1 MPGAIWSGT
10 ISFGLVVVPVRMVS
24 ATRDLDIHFH
34 QIDART
40 GERVQIRRVSETD
53 GEEVSWDEIG
63 HGYELDEQL
72 VVLTD
77 DELEAAAPER
87 THTIEIEEFVQAS
100 EIDPAQF
107 NQPYFLLPSSDA
119 EGVIRAYQL
128 LRDGMAQTDQIAI
141 GRVVLRSNE
150 YLVAVHVRENL
161 LSLST
166 MLFADEI
173 RDASEIDAIP
183 KGPEWA
189 PKRGELSTATELI
202 EAMTRDF
209 DPDSYEDR
217 YRTRL
222 QQLVD
227 AKAKAKGKGKGAAE
241 AEPDDDA
248 EDAPASQAAPDLMA
262 ALRQSLAAAKN
273 S

>member
-1 MPGAIWSGT
+1 MPGSIWTGT

-40 GERVQIRRVSETD
+40 GERLQIRRVSESD

-72 VVLTD
+72 VVLSD
-77 DELEAAAPER
+77 DELDAAAPER

-128 LRDGMAQTDQIAI
+128 LRDGMARTDQVAI

-173 RDASEIDAIP
+173 RDTSEIDAIP
-183 KGPEWA
+183 QGAEWA
-189 PKRGELSTATELI
+189 PKRGELSAAKELI
-202 EAMTRDF
+202 DAMTHDF
-209 DPDSYEDR
+209 DPSSYEDR

-222 QQLVD
+222 QKLVD
-227 AKAKAKGKGKGAAE
+227 SKAKGGGKGAGKESAPDQAE
-241 AEPDDDA
+241 HDSVAQP
-248 EDAPASQAAPDLMA
+248 APDLMA
-262 ALRQSLAAAKN
+262 SLRQSLAKARQG
-273 S
+273 

>member
-1 MPGAIWSGT
+1 MPGSIWTGT

-34 QIDART
+34 QVDART
-40 GERVQIRRVSETD
+40 GERLQIRRVSESD
-53 GEEVSWDEIG
+53 GEEVGWDEIG

-72 VVLTD
+72 VVLSD

-87 THTIEIEEFVQAS
+87 THTIEIEEFVQSS

-128 LRDGMAQTDQIAI
+128 LRDGMAQTDQVAI

-173 RDASEIDAIP
+173 RDASEIDAVP
-183 KGPEWA
+183 QMADWA
-189 PKRGELSTATELI
+189 PKRGEVAAAVELI
-202 EAMTRDF
+202 DAMTHDF

-222 QQLVD
+222 QKLVD
-227 AKAKAKGKGKGAAE
+227 SKAKTKGKGKGKPVE
-241 AEPDDDA
+241 LDDVDVPDQDA
-248 EDAPASQAAPDLMA
+248 QPAPDLMA
-262 ALRQSLAAAKN
+262 ALRQSLAKAKQD
-273 S
+273 